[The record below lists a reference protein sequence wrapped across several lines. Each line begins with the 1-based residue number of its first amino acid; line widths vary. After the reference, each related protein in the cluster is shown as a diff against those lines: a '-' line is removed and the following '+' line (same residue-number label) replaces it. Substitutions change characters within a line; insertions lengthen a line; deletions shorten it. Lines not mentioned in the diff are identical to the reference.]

1 MTLETKRLRLRPFTE
16 EDAGDLFAYASDPRV
31 GPMAGWPPHKT
42 MEYSREIIRTV
53 FRNPNEFA
61 IVLRETGH
69 VIGSVGLVGRDRGES
84 SDELGYVL
92 SPAYWGRGI
101 VPEAAEAV
109 LRYGFAEL
117 GLKEIWCVCRE
128 DNRQSRRVIEKCGFT
143 YLFTERCTPE
153 DDKSPKM
160 RFHVLLREN
169 WERRR

>member
-16 EDAGDLFAYASDPRV
+16 EDAGDLFTYASDSRV

-42 MEYSREIIRTV
+42 MEDSREIIRTV

-109 LRYGFAEL
+109 LRYGFTEL
-117 GLKEIWCVCRE
+117 GLKEIWCICRE
-128 DNRQSRRVIEKCGFT
+128 DNRQSQRVIEKCGFT
-143 YLFTERCTPE
+143 YLFTERRTPE
-153 DDKSPKM
+153 DEKSPKM